1 EQAKERGAEPELADG
16 VDTTLSVYVGQRVLD
31 TAVCTQNELA
41 ELNISVEI
49 AEHDLGAYYDT
60 LGGGSNELLL
70 LGWRTVTGDA
80 DYGLYALFHSKNHG
94 AAGNRVF
101 YDNAEVDELLDAGRA
116 ETDEDIR
123 QEIYTEVEKIL
134 AEEAPSAFLN
144 HSQYAVGYND
154 NALSNVELDPTG
166 RIHLDNV
173 RFK

>member
-1 EQAKERGAEPELADG
+1 MFM
-16 VDTTLSVYVGQRVLD
+16 
-31 TAVCTQNELA
+31 
-41 ELNISVEI
+41 
-49 AEHDLGAYYDT
+49 
-60 LGGGSNELLL
+60 
-70 LGWRTVTGDA
+70 LGWTTVTGDA

-101 YDNAEVDELLDAGRA
+101 YDNSEVDELLDAGRA